1 MKNQYVGDVND
12 FFKYSI
18 LELFDKI
25 LNKKL
30 LVVWMLTKCEGM
42 DIEYSKYKNKN
53 LPLFQKL
60 QKLIKSNK
68 RNIDSIESIYKNYL
82 YYSVL
87 LEKRKRKEY
96 FAEIEKIAESSEIIF
111 FDPDNGISFSNEKS
125 IKHLYWDE
133 VKKFWNKGKDL
144 LIYQHFQRKKWNDFI
159 DELNVHIKKD
169 LKGAILI
176 PIKTKNVMFL
186 YIGRKN
192 IKRELKEYL
201 IEWENL
207 IEVFEKE

>member
-18 LELFDKI
+18 LEIIDKI
-25 LNKKL
+25 LNKKIF
-30 LVVWMLTKCEGM
+30 VVWMLTKCEGM

-53 LPLFQKL
+53 PSLYLKL
-60 QKLIKSNK
+60 QKIITSNK
-68 RNIDSIESIYKNYL
+68 RNVNSIESIYENYS

-87 LEKRKRKEY
+87 LEKRKRNEY
-96 FAEIEKIAESSEIIF
+96 FNNVEKKAESSDIVF
-111 FDPDNGISFSNEKS
+111 FDPDNGISFNNAKS
-125 IKHLYWDE
+125 IKHLYWE
-133 VKKFWNKGKDL
+133 EIKRFWNIGKDL

-159 DELNVHIKKD
+159 DELNGYIRKD

-186 YIGRKN
+186 PSSRMKWNKVNHVGG
-192 IKRELKEYL
+192 
-201 IEWENL
+201 
-207 IEVFEKE
+207 